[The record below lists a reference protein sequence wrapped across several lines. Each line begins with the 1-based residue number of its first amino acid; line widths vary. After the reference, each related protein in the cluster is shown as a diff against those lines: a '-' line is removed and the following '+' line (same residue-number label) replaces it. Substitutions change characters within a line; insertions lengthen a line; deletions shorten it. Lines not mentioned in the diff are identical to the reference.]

1 MELEKFIVLPP
12 VPRFNVRVPA
22 REGIMNNS
30 NWIEA
35 TCKKPCPICGH
46 DSWCTVSRD
55 GRVVNCR
62 RVDTGGRPKTDRTGA
77 EYWVHHLD
85 EDDRIGAVSIP
96 GPSSIVRSVERADDA
111 TLSAVYNALL
121 SELRLLPQHASEL
134 KKRGLSA
141 DEIVW
146 RQYRS
151 LPPNGTP
158 WTRHDVAR
166 RLADRFGDETL
177 AKVPGFIRRCDSRGC
192 EYWTITGLPGLLIP
206 VRNVKAEIVALK
218 LRPDDPG
225 DGGKYRALSSR
236 SAGGPGPGSPAHVPL
251 SPFQTSREDGATV
264 AIVEGVLK
272 ADVVAALD
280 PSGIPCIGIDGCG
293 AWRAAVPVLAE
304 LNARRVNYYIDPDA
318 LKEDHPQVGAGL
330 KAFWSAM
337 KRQGYALGIAL
348 DAGRSR

>member
-1 MELEKFIVLPP
+1 MI
-12 VPRFNVRVPA
+12 
-22 REGIMNNS
+22 NS
-30 NWIEA
+30 GWVES
-35 TCKKPCPICGH
+35 TRKKPCPICGH

-158 WTRHDVAR
+158 WTRHDVAG
-166 RLADRFGDETL
+166 RLANRFGDDTL
-177 AKVPGFIRRCDSRGC
+177 AMVPGFIKRLTAGGR
-192 EYWTITGLPGLLIP
+192 EYWTIKGLPGLLIP
-206 VRNVKAEIVALK
+206 VRNVKAEVVALK

-225 DGGKYRALSSR
+225 DGGKYRALSSKFD
-236 SAGGPGPGSPAHVPL
+236 GGPGPGSPAHVPL
-251 SPFQTSREDGATV
+251 APVHASREDAATV
-264 AIVEGVLK
+264 AVVEGVLK
-272 ADVVAALD
+272 ADLVAALD
-280 PSGIPCIGIDGCG
+280 PACVPVVGIDGCG
-293 AWRAAVPVLAE
+293 SWRTALPVIEAMDV
-304 LNARRVNYYIDPDA
+304 RRVNYYMDPDG
-318 LKEDHPQVGAGL
+318 LKGGNPQVGAGL

-337 KRQGYALGIAL
+337 KRQGYELGIVL
-348 DAGRSR
+348 DAGRAA